1 MAAGVKSERSFYDLH
16 MPRVS
21 EAYLAARREQILAAA
36 RRCFSRNGFHATS
49 MQDVITEAG
58 LSVGAVYRYFQSKD
72 ELRTAVAEE
81 TVSAILSELS
91 AVAGHEPPLPVPDAM
106 TLVVDV
112 IEPRVT
118 GADPVARL
126 AVQAWSEALRDED
139 LADFVHGKVTAI
151 RSTFE
156 TLARRA
162 QQAGHLPPETDPA
175 AVGAVLLAVVP
186 GYIVQR
192 MLTGR
197 PDRETFVAGLRAL
210 LPRPEA

>member
-1 MAAGVKSERSFYDLH
+1 

-21 EAYLAARREQILAAA
+21 QEHLAARREQILAAA

-49 MQDVITEAG
+49 MQDVIAEAG

-81 TVSAILSELS
+81 TVGAILSELS
-91 AVAGHEPPLPVPDAM
+91 AVVRHEPPLPLPEAM
-106 TLVVDV
+106 ARVVDV

-118 GADPVARL
+118 GPDPAARL
-126 AVQAWSEALRDED
+126 AMQTWSEALRDDE
-139 LADFVHGKVTAI
+139 LAELVHEKITAI

-156 TLARRA
+156 ALARRA
-162 QQAGHLPPETDPA
+162 QQAGHLPPEPDPV

-186 GYIVQR
+186 GYLIQR
-192 MLTGR
+192 MLTGQ
-197 PDRETFVAGLRAL
+197 PDKQTFIAGLRAL
-210 LPRPEA
+210 LPRSGAA